1 MTGGLDYS
9 LAFMGG
15 ILGSGHCVGMCGAL
29 VSGFFI
35 KASQGGT
42 AIGPMPYIAYHG
54 ARIGMY
60 TLVGVVAALAGV
72 ALVSTG
78 LLGKLQGL
86 LQIAA
91 GVVVILLGLETM
103 GVLRTRLAVGFA
115 PMRWLR
121 QGFTQA
127 AKAGTVGGAALG
139 GVVNGMMPCALTLAM
154 AVKATTAP
162 SPAAGGLLMLV
173 FGLGT
178 LPSMLFVTLVF
189 GRLGGKVRGHLLRAA
204 AVVVIAMGLSTLY
217 QGVRYFSVMLKLGN

>member
-1 MTGGLDYS
+1 VTAGLDYS
-9 LAFMGG
+9 LAFMSG

-35 KASQGGT
+35 KASQGG
-42 AIGPMPYIAYHG
+42 IGPMPYVGYHG
-54 ARIGMY
+54 ARIGVY
-60 TLVGVVAALAGV
+60 TLVGAIAALAGV

-78 LLGKLQGL
+78 LLGKVQGL
-86 LQIAA
+86 LQIVA
-91 GVVVILLGLETM
+91 GLVVILLGLETM
-103 GVLRTRLAVGFA
+103 GLMRTRLAVGFA

-121 QGFTQA
+121 QGFAKA

-139 GVVNGMMPCALTLAM
+139 GLVNGMMPCALTLAM

-162 SPAAGGLLMLV
+162 TPVAGGLLMLA

-178 LPSMLFVTLVF
+178 LPAMLFVTLVF
-189 GRLGGKVRGHLLRAA
+189 GRLGGKVRGHLLKAA

-217 QGVRYFSVMLKLGN
+217 QGVSYFSVMVKLGNW